1 MRIYSATCCC
11 ETRNR
16 GEVDGAEVSRPTIP
30 DARHFVSVSRSERRK
45 YDVGS
50 PNHGTCSFQSEQR
63 VKDEK
68 TAGRKRE
75 HGSEVNRRLLYL
87 NKRTGAY
94 ILVRRIYSS
103 MKWEME
109 GKSCAYVAPGG

>member
-1 MRIYSATCCC
+1 M
-11 ETRNR
+11 N
-16 GEVDGAEVSRPTIP
+16 
-30 DARHFVSVSRSERRK
+30 
-45 YDVGS
+45 
-50 PNHGTCSFQSEQR
+50 
-63 VKDEK
+63 DEK

-94 ILVRRIYSS
+94 ILVRILYSS
-103 MKWEME
+103 MKGETE